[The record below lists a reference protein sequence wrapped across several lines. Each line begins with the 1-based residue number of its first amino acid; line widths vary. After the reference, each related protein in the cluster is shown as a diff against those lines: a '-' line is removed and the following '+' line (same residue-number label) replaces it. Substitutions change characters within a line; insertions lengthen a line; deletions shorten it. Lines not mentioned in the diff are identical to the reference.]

1 MRINKEECTGLVI
14 DIQERL
20 HPHMDQAEELL
31 HRTGILLQGLQ
42 ILEVPVMLTEQ
53 YPEGLGGTV
62 QEIKQVLAEFHPIRK
77 VAFSC
82 CDEPAYLMAL
92 ERTTR
97 WKVIICGIETHVCV
111 LQTVIDLAA
120 NGFTPVVVADC
131 TTSRKQGDKAVALER
146 MRQEG
151 AILTTM
157 ESILFELARVS
168 GTDEFRAISRLVK

>member
-1 MRINKEECTGLVI
+1 MRITKEDCTGLVI

-31 HRTGILLQGLQ
+31 RRTGILLQGLR
-42 ILEVPVMLTEQ
+42 ILGVPVMLTEQ

-62 QEIKQVLAEFHPIRK
+62 KEIKQVLSEFHPIRK
-77 VAFSC
+77 LAFSC
-82 CDEPAYLMAL
+82 CDEPAYMMAL
-92 ERTTR
+92 EQTSR

-111 LQTVIDLAA
+111 LQTVIDLTA
-120 NGFTPVVVADC
+120 NGFTPVVVTDC
-131 TTSRKQGDKAVALER
+131 TSSRKPGDKTVGLER

-151 AILTTM
+151 AVLTTL